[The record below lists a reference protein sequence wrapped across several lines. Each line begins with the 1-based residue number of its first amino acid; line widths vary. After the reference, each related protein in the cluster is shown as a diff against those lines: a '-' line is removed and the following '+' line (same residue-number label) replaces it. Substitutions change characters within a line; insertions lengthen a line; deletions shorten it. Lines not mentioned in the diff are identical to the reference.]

1 MFAVRPTLYQT
12 DVRTPRPAGSEAR
25 KKRDQPCGQRSA
37 ESAPEIQTF
46 GSIHLD
52 TIKIHSEFAIVMKP
66 LRILHSESSNGW
78 GGQEHRTFKEM
89 LALRER
95 GHTLELVCVPG
106 ARLGERLGAEGFT
119 VHTTPMRSGADVSAV
134 AHMRYILKQERFH
147 VLNTHTTRDNLLGRA
162 APPLPRPPPIAAPH
176 HPAP

>member
-1 MFAVRPTLYQT
+1 MLAARPTLYQT
-12 DVRTPRPAGSEAR
+12 DVRTPRPAGSQAR

-78 GGQEHRTFKEM
+78 SGQEHRTFKAI

-95 GHTLELVCVPG
+95 GHTLALASVPG
-106 ARLGERLGAEGFT
+106 ARLGERLAAEGFT
-119 VHTTPMRSGADVSAV
+119 VHTTPIPSGADASA
-134 AHMRYILKQERFH
+134 AAPMRYILQH
-147 VLNTHTTRDNLLGRA
+147 
-162 APPLPRPPPIAAPH
+162 
-176 HPAP
+176 